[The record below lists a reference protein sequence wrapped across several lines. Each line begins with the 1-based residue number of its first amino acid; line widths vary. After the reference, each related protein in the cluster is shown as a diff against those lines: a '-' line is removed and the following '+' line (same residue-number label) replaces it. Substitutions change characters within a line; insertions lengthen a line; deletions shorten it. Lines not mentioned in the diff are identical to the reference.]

1 MFCSL
6 DQIIVVPD
14 CFFYCWK
21 IFMECKKKK
30 KEFLIYDHSLYK
42 EIYYFGTTI

>member
-6 DQIIVVPD
+6 DQIIVVQD
-14 CFFYCWK
+14 CYFYCWK
-21 IFMECKKKK
+21 IFTECKK

-42 EIYYFGTTI
+42 EIYYFGNTI